1 MRLPQILQR
10 EGRGK
15 RSGIPDFQAIGKQHG
30 LHAAVAGIV
39 PVRST
44 CIISCLIALYLSRFC
59 SNASISA
66 SMSEQD
72 VGDGGSLG
80 ERRNIRDDL
89 NYVRLA
95 YASKPISNI

>member
-1 MRLPQILQR
+1 
-10 EGRGK
+10 
-15 RSGIPDFQAIGKQHG
+15 
-30 LHAAVAGIV
+30 
-39 PVRST
+39 
-44 CIISCLIALYLSRFC
+44 
-59 SNASISA
+59 
-66 SMSEQD
+66 MSEQD